1 MSAKES
7 KVTLVGAG
15 PGAIDLITIRG
26 ARALEQADAVLY
38 DALVNKELLHLVPAA
53 APKIYVGKRAG
64 NHEYT
69 QSEINQL
76 IVDYARQ
83 YGHIVR
89 LKGGDPFVFG
99 RGYEEIEEILFANA
113 HGIETEVIPGITS
126 AVAVPGAANI
136 PLTSRGINES
146 FWVITGATTN
156 GHISEDLAL
165 AARST
170 ATVVILMGMNNLEGI
185 MQLFKAVGRGRTP
198 VAIIQNGTRPNQRV
212 ALGTV
217 DTICQ
222 VVREQQLAS
231 PAIIVVGKVVDLHF

>member
-1 MSAKES
+1 MSTKEP

-15 PGAIDLITIRG
+15 PGAIDLITLRG

-38 DALVNKELLHLVPAA
+38 DALVNTELLDLVPVGS
-53 APKIYVGKRAG
+53 PKIYVGKRAG

-69 QSEINQL
+69 QPEINQL

-99 RGYEEIEEILFANA
+99 RGYEEILFANA
-113 HGIETEVIPGITS
+113 HGVSTEVIPGITS
-126 AVAVPGAANI
+126 AVAVPAAANI
-136 PLTSRGINES
+136 PLTSRGVNES

-156 GHISEDLAL
+156 GHISDDLAL
-165 AARST
+165 AAQST

-185 MQLFKAVGRGRTP
+185 TRLFMDAGKSQTP
-198 VAIIQNGTRPNQRV
+198 VAIIQNGTRPNQRI
-212 ALGTV
+212 ALGTIA
-217 DTICQ
+217 TICQ
-222 VVREQQLAS
+222 VVREQKMAS